1 VASPP
6 PGGIANLKK
15 QPMPPLLLSQ
25 NTKVELMS
33 SAPSTAKPEVS
44 FVQRRQIERTAVSAD
59 RALLGMDEFASM
71 ISRERKRSDRS
82 GKGFVLMLV
91 ESRALF
97 GQVKTSQKLA
107 TALLSCVRD
116 TDLAGWHRERQMIGV
131 IFTEIA
137 TDSSEA
143 TIKILRERVAEAL
156 REHLNVEQLLQVRI
170 SYYYYPEASST
181 RDAGNKD
188 ISVIYPDLTSKQESK
203 KAWFSLKRAI
213 DVVGSLLAL
222 VLGSPVFLLIALATK
237 LTSPGPVFF
246 RQTRVGQYGI
256 PFTFLKFRS
265 MFVNCDSAIHKQYV
279 QQLIAGRAER
289 MPSENAK
296 EGVYKLTKDSRI
308 TPIGSFLRRTSLD
321 ELPQFINVLRGEMSL
336 VGPRPAVVYEVE
348 AYDFWHRNRI
358 LEVKPGITGLWQVN
372 GRSRVKFDDMVRLDL
387 RYARS
392 SSLWLDL
399 KILIMTPFAVVFG
412 EGAY

>member
-1 VASPP
+1 
-6 PGGIANLKK
+6 
-15 QPMPPLLLSQ
+15 M
-25 NTKVELMS
+25 MS

-44 FVQRRQIERTAVSAD
+44 FIQLRQSERAGVPAD
-59 RALLGMDEFASM
+59 RVLMGADEFSSM

-82 GKGFVLMLV
+82 GRGFVLILV

-97 GQVKTSQKLA
+97 AQARTAQKL
-107 TALLSCVRD
+107 TDALFTCVRD
-116 TDLAGWHRERQMIGV
+116 TDLAGWHRDHQMIGV

-137 TDSSEA
+137 RDSSES
-143 TIKILRERVAEAL
+143 TIKILRARVTEAL
-156 REHLNVEQLLQVRI
+156 RDQLDADQLLHVRV
-170 SYYYYPEASST
+170 SYHYYPEASST
-181 RDAGNKD
+181 REGGTRDL
-188 ISVIYPDLTSKQESK
+188 SVIYPDVTSKRESK
-203 KAWFSLKRAI
+203 KAWLSLKRAI
-213 DVVGSLLAL
+213 DVVGSALAL
-222 VLGSPVFLLIALATK
+222 IIGGPLFFLIAGAIK

-265 MFVNCDSAIHKQYV
+265 MYVNCDPAIHKQYV

-296 EGVYKLTKDSRI
+296 EGVYKLTKDPRI
-308 TPIGSFLRRTSLD
+308 TRIGSFLRRTSLD
-321 ELPQFINVLRGEMSL
+321 ELPQFINVLKGEMSL

-348 AYDFWHRNRI
+348 AYDLWHRNRI

-387 RYARS
+387 RYARA
-392 SSLWLDL
+392 SSLWLDI
-399 KILIMTPFAVVFG
+399 KILLRTPLAVVFG

>member
-1 VASPP
+1 
-6 PGGIANLKK
+6 
-15 QPMPPLLLSQ
+15 
-25 NTKVELMS
+25 MS
-33 SAPSTAKPEVS
+33 SAPSTAKPEVP
-44 FVQRRQIERTAVSAD
+44 FVQRRQSERTAVLGD
-59 RALLGMDEFASM
+59 RVLLGADEFGSM

-97 GQVKTSQKLA
+97 AHLKTSQKLA
-107 TALLSCVRD
+107 DALLACVRD
-116 TDLAGWHRERQMIGV
+116 TDLAGWHRDYQMMGV

-137 TDSSEA
+137 TESSES
-143 TIKILRERVAEAL
+143 TTKILRERVIEAL
-156 REHLNVEQLLQVRI
+156 REHLSADQLMQVRI
-170 SYYYYPEASST
+170 SYHYYPEASGT
-181 RDAGNKD
+181 KDAGGKD
-188 ISVIYPDLTSKQESK
+188 NSVIYPDVTSKRESK

-222 VLGSPVFLLIALATK
+222 TLGGPVFLLIALAIK

-246 RQTRVGQYGI
+246 RQTRVGQHGV
-256 PFTFLKFRS
+256 PFNFLKFRS
-265 MFVNCDSAIHKQYV
+265 MFVNCDPAIHKQYV

-289 MPSENAK
+289 MPSDNAK
-296 EGVYKLTKDSRI
+296 DGVYKLTKDPRI
-308 TPIGSFLRRTSLD
+308 TRVGSILRRTSLD

-348 AYDFWHRNRI
+348 AYETWHRNRI

-399 KILIMTPFAVVFG
+399 KILFRTPLAVVFG

>member
-1 VASPP
+1 
-6 PGGIANLKK
+6 
-15 QPMPPLLLSQ
+15 
-25 NTKVELMS
+25 MS

-44 FVQRRQIERTAVSAD
+44 FVQRRQTERTGIPAD
-59 RALLGMDEFASM
+59 HVLLGTDEFAGM

-91 ESRALF
+91 ESHALF
-97 GQVKTSQKLA
+97 AHLKTSQKLGD
-107 TALLSCVRD
+107 ALLSCVRD
-116 TDLAGWHRERQMIGV
+116 TDLAGWHRDHQMIGV

-137 TDSSEA
+137 TESSES
-143 TIKILRERVAEAL
+143 TIKILRTRVTEAL
-156 REHLNVEQLLQVRI
+156 REQLTADQLLLVRI
-170 SYYYYPEASST
+170 SYHYYPEDSAHGT
-181 RDAGNKD
+181 GGHD
-188 ISVIYPDLTSKQESK
+188 ISVIYPDVTSKRASK
-203 KAWFSLKRAI
+203 RAWHSLKRAI
-213 DVVGSLLAL
+213 DVVGSLVAL
-222 VLGSPVFLLIALATK
+222 TVGGPIFLLIALAIK

-256 PFTFLKFRS
+256 PFTFFKFRS
-265 MFVNCDSAIHKQYV
+265 MFVNCDPTIHKQYV

-289 MPSENAK
+289 MLSDNAK
-296 EGVYKLTKDSRI
+296 EGVYKLTKDPRI
-308 TPIGSFLRRTSLD
+308 TRVGSFLRRTSLD
-321 ELPQFINVLRGEMSL
+321 ELPQFINVLKGEMSL

-348 AYDFWHRNRI
+348 AYNLWHRNRI

-399 KILIMTPFAVVFG
+399 KILVMTPLAVVFG

>member
-1 VASPP
+1 
-6 PGGIANLKK
+6 
-15 QPMPPLLLSQ
+15 
-25 NTKVELMS
+25 MS
-33 SAPSTAKPEVS
+33 SAPSTAKPDVS
-44 FVQRRQIERTAVSAD
+44 FVQGRQSERTAVVGD
-59 RALLGMDEFASM
+59 RVLLGAEEFGRM
-71 ISRERKRSDRS
+71 ISMERKRSDRS

-97 GQVKTSQKLA
+97 AHLKTSQKLA
-107 TALLSCVRD
+107 NALLACVRD
-116 TDLAGWHRERQMIGV
+116 TDLAGWHRDYQMMGV

-137 TDSSEA
+137 TESSES
-143 TIKILRERVAEAL
+143 TIKILRERLIEAL
-156 REHLNVEQLLQVRI
+156 REHLSADQLMQVRI
-170 SYYYYPEASST
+170 SYHYYPEASGTKVS
-181 RDAGNKD
+181 GGKD
-188 ISVIYPDLTSKQESK
+188 NSVIYPDVTSKRESK
-203 KAWFSLKRAI
+203 KAWFSLKRTI

-222 VLGSPVFLLIALATK
+222 TVGGPVFLLIALAIK

-246 RQTRVGQYGI
+246 RQIRVGQHGV
-256 PFTFLKFRS
+256 PFNFLKFRS
-265 MFVNCDSAIHKQYV
+265 MYVNCDPAIHKQYV

-289 MPSENAK
+289 MPSDNAK
-296 EGVYKLTKDSRI
+296 AGVYKLTKDPRI
-308 TPIGSFLRRTSLD
+308 TRVGSFLRRTSLD

-348 AYDFWHRNRI
+348 AYETWHRNRI

-392 SSLWLDL
+392 SSFWLDL
-399 KILIMTPFAVVFG
+399 KILFMTPLAVVFG

>member
-1 VASPP
+1 
-6 PGGIANLKK
+6 
-15 QPMPPLLLSQ
+15 
-25 NTKVELMS
+25 MS

-44 FVQRRQIERTAVSAD
+44 FVQGRQTERAAIPAD
-59 RALLGMDEFASM
+59 RVLIGVDEFSSM
-71 ISRERKRSDRS
+71 IARERKRSDRS

-97 GQVKTSQKLA
+97 AQLKTSQKLA
-107 TALLSCVRD
+107 DALLSCVRD
-116 TDLAGWHRERQMIGV
+116 TDLAGWHRDHQMVGV

-137 TDSSEA
+137 TESSES
-143 TIKILRERVAEAL
+143 TIKILRTRVTEAL
-156 REHLNVEQLLQVRI
+156 RDELNADQVLQVRI
-170 SYYYYPEASST
+170 SYHYYPEDSANGT
-181 RDAGNKD
+181 GGKD
-188 ISVIYPDLTSKQESK
+188 ISVIYPDVTSKRASK
-203 KAWFSLKRAI
+203 QAWHSLKRAI
-213 DVVGSLLAL
+213 DVVGSLVAL
-222 VLGSPVFLLIALATK
+222 TVGGPIFLLIALAIK

-265 MFVNCDSAIHKQYV
+265 MFVNCDPTIHKQYV

-289 MPSENAK
+289 MPSDDSK
-296 EGVYKLTKDSRI
+296 EGVYKLTKDPRI
-308 TPIGSFLRRTSLD
+308 TRVGSFLRRTSLD

-348 AYDFWHRNRI
+348 AYNLWHRNRI

-399 KILIMTPFAVVFG
+399 KILVMTPLAVMFG

>member
-1 VASPP
+1 
-6 PGGIANLKK
+6 
-15 QPMPPLLLSQ
+15 
-25 NTKVELMS
+25 MS

-44 FVQRRQIERTAVSAD
+44 FVQRRQSERTGIPAD
-59 RALLGMDEFASM
+59 HVLLGTDEFAGM

-91 ESRALF
+91 ESHALF
-97 GQVKTSQKLA
+97 AHLKTSQKLGD
-107 TALLSCVRD
+107 ALLSCVRD
-116 TDLAGWHRERQMIGV
+116 TDLAGWHRDHQMIGV

-137 TDSSEA
+137 TESSES
-143 TIKILRERVAEAL
+143 TIKILRTRVTEAL
-156 REHLNVEQLLQVRI
+156 REQLTADQLLQVRI
-170 SYYYYPEASST
+170 SYHYYPEDSAHGT
-181 RDAGNKD
+181 GGND
-188 ISVIYPDLTSKQESK
+188 ISVIYPDVTSKRASK
-203 KAWFSLKRAI
+203 RAWHSLKRAI
-213 DVVGSLLAL
+213 DVVGSLVAL
-222 VLGSPVFLLIALATK
+222 TVGGPIFLLIALAIK

-265 MFVNCDSAIHKQYV
+265 MFVNCDPTIHKQYV

-289 MPSENAK
+289 MPSDNAK
-296 EGVYKLTKDSRI
+296 EGVYKLTKDPRI
-308 TPIGSFLRRTSLD
+308 TRVGSFLRRTSLD
-321 ELPQFINVLRGEMSL
+321 ELPQFINVLKGEMSL

-348 AYDFWHRNRI
+348 AYNLWHRNRI

-399 KILIMTPFAVVFG
+399 KILVMTPLAVVFG

>member
-1 VASPP
+1 
-6 PGGIANLKK
+6 
-15 QPMPPLLLSQ
+15 
-25 NTKVELMS
+25 MS
-33 SAPSTAKPEVS
+33 SAPTAKPEVS
-44 FVQRRQIERTAVSAD
+44 FVQRRQTERTGIPAD
-59 RALLGMDEFASM
+59 RVLMGVEEFGGM

-97 GQVKTSQKLA
+97 AHLKTSQKLA
-107 TALLSCVRD
+107 DALLSCVRD
-116 TDLAGWHRERQMIGV
+116 TDLAGWHRDHQMIGV

-137 TDSSEA
+137 TESSES
-143 TIKILRERVAEAL
+143 TIKILRTRVTEAL
-156 REHLNVEQLLQVRI
+156 RDELSADQLLQVRI
-170 SYYYYPEASST
+170 SYHYYPEDSAKGT
-181 RDAGNKD
+181 GGTD
-188 ISVIYPDLTSKQESK
+188 ISVIYPDVTSKRASK
-203 KAWFSLKRAI
+203 QVWHSLKRVI

-222 VLGSPVFLLIALATK
+222 AVGGPIFLLIALAIK

-265 MFVNCDSAIHKQYV
+265 MFVNCDPTIHKQYV

-289 MPSENAK
+289 MPSDDAK
-296 EGVYKLTKDSRI
+296 GGVYKLTKDPRI
-308 TPIGSFLRRTSLD
+308 TRVGFFLRRTSLD
-321 ELPQFINVLRGEMSL
+321 ELPQFINVLLGEMSL

-348 AYDFWHRNRI
+348 AYNLWHRNRI

-399 KILIMTPFAVVFG
+399 KILVMTPLAVMFG

>member
-1 VASPP
+1 
-6 PGGIANLKK
+6 
-15 QPMPPLLLSQ
+15 
-25 NTKVELMS
+25 MS

-44 FVQRRQIERTAVSAD
+44 FVQRRQSERTGIPAD
-59 RALLGMDEFASM
+59 HVLLGTDEFAGM

-91 ESRALF
+91 ESHALF
-97 GQVKTSQKLA
+97 AHLKTSQKLGD
-107 TALLSCVRD
+107 ALLSCVRD
-116 TDLAGWHRERQMIGV
+116 TDLAGWHRDHQMIGV

-137 TDSSEA
+137 TESSES
-143 TIKILRERVAEAL
+143 TIKILRTRVTEAL
-156 REHLNVEQLLQVRI
+156 REQLTADQLLLVRI
-170 SYYYYPEASST
+170 SYHYYPEDSAHGT
-181 RDAGNKD
+181 GGND
-188 ISVIYPDLTSKQESK
+188 ISVIYPDVTSKRASK
-203 KAWFSLKRAI
+203 RAWHSLKRAI
-213 DVVGSLLAL
+213 DVVGSLVAL
-222 VLGSPVFLLIALATK
+222 TVGGPIFLLIALAIK

-265 MFVNCDSAIHKQYV
+265 MFVNCDPTIHKQYV

-289 MPSENAK
+289 MPSDNAK
-296 EGVYKLTKDSRI
+296 EGVYKLTKDPRI
-308 TPIGSFLRRTSLD
+308 TRVGSFLRRTSLD
-321 ELPQFINVLRGEMSL
+321 ELPQFINVLKGEMSL

-348 AYDFWHRNRI
+348 AYNLWHRNRI

-399 KILIMTPFAVVFG
+399 KILVMTPLAVVFG

>member
-1 VASPP
+1 
-6 PGGIANLKK
+6 
-15 QPMPPLLLSQ
+15 
-25 NTKVELMS
+25 MS

-44 FVQRRQIERTAVSAD
+44 FVQRRQTERTVIPAD
-59 RALLGMDEFASM
+59 RVLMGVDEFGGM

-91 ESRALF
+91 EGRALF
-97 GQVKTSQKLA
+97 ANLKTSQKLA
-107 TALLSCVRD
+107 DALLSCVRD
-116 TDLAGWHRERQMIGV
+116 TDLAGWHRNHQMIGV

-137 TDSSEA
+137 TESSES
-143 TIKILRERVAEAL
+143 TIKILRMRVIESL
-156 REHLNVEQLLQVRI
+156 REHLNAEQLLQVRI
-170 SYYYYPEASST
+170 SYHYYPEDSSAK
-181 RDAGNKD
+181 DAGGKD
-188 ISVIYPDLTSKQESK
+188 NSVIYPDLTSKQASK
-203 KAWFSLKRAI
+203 RAWHSLKRAI
-213 DVVGSLLAL
+213 DVVGSLVAL
-222 VLGSPVFLLIALATK
+222 TVGGPIFLLIALAIK

-246 RQTRVGQYGI
+246 KQTRVGQYGI

-265 MFVNCDSAIHKQYV
+265 MFVNCDPTIHKQYV

-289 MPSENAK
+289 MPSDDAK
-296 EGVYKLTKDSRI
+296 EGVYKLTKDPRI
-308 TPIGSFLRRTSLD
+308 TRVGSFLRRTSLD
-321 ELPQFINVLRGEMSL
+321 ELPQFINVLKGEMSL

-348 AYDFWHRNRI
+348 AYNLWHRNRI

-399 KILIMTPFAVVFG
+399 KILVMTPLAVMFG

>member
-1 VASPP
+1 
-6 PGGIANLKK
+6 
-15 QPMPPLLLSQ
+15 
-25 NTKVELMS
+25 MS
-33 SAPSTAKPEVS
+33 SAPTAKPEVS
-44 FVQRRQIERTAVSAD
+44 FVQRRQTERTGIPAD
-59 RALLGMDEFASM
+59 RVLMGVEEFGGM

-97 GQVKTSQKLA
+97 AHLKTSQKLA
-107 TALLSCVRD
+107 DALLSCVRD
-116 TDLAGWHRERQMIGV
+116 TDLAGWHRDHQMIGV

-137 TDSSEA
+137 TESSES
-143 TIKILRERVAEAL
+143 TIKILRTRVTEAL
-156 REHLNVEQLLQVRI
+156 RDELSADQLLQVRI
-170 SYYYYPEASST
+170 SYHYYPEDSAKGT
-181 RDAGNKD
+181 GGTD
-188 ISVIYPDLTSKQESK
+188 ISVIYPDVTSKRASK
-203 KAWFSLKRAI
+203 QVWHSLKRVI

-222 VLGSPVFLLIALATK
+222 AVGGPIFLLIALAIK

-265 MFVNCDSAIHKQYV
+265 MFVNCDPTIHKQYV
-279 QQLIAGRAER
+279 QQLITGRAER
-289 MPSENAK
+289 MPSDDAK
-296 EGVYKLTKDSRI
+296 GGVYKLTKDPRI
-308 TPIGSFLRRTSLD
+308 TRVGFFLRRTSLD
-321 ELPQFINVLRGEMSL
+321 ELPQFINVLLGEMSL

-348 AYDFWHRNRI
+348 AYNLWHRNRI

-399 KILIMTPFAVVFG
+399 KILVMTPLAVMFG